1 MRMHAATRRAGLSL
15 AAVGLSLTAVACG
28 SSSGN
33 NGGSASLPTINVAY
47 MGDMHGAA
55 PLAIGQKEGYWKK
68 AGINVSGQLFTN
80 GPDEISAM
88 NSGSIDIA
96 FIGPGAISDVA
107 GKGKDEVITLD
118 SVNYGDVIIGQP
130 KYTKLADMKGKTVGY
145 AQGTSGEMILRLA
158 LRKAGLT
165 MKDIQARP
173 MQAPDVVSAFES
185 GNIDFAATWVPLS
198 TEIENKVKGANQLA
212 SDRDFTA
219 ELKAP
224 QMWIASKSFIRQHP
238 AEVRDFLEGWILAN
252 NYREAHFNEAVAIT
266 KSFLNNP
273 SETTAVLASQ
283 HTTTGWMTGQQLAS
297 AYQGGA
303 ADTWLGQLTGQL
315 TAMSVMPQNVPASQ
329 YTNWSFFQQAM
340 KNLP

>member
-1 MRMHAATRRAGLSL
+1 MKMQTAIRRAGLGL
-15 AAVGLSLTAVACG
+15 AAVGLLLTAAAC
-28 SSSGN
+28 SSSAS
-33 NGGSASLPTINVAY
+33 NGGSSALPTINVAY

-68 AGINVSGQLFTN
+68 AGINVSGKLFTN

-118 SVNYGDVIIGQP
+118 SVNYGDVVIGQP
-130 KYTKLADMKGKTVGY
+130 KYTKLSDMRGKTVGY

-158 LRKAGLT
+158 LRKAGLS

-185 GNIDFAATWVPLS
+185 GKIDFAATWVPLS

-212 SDRDFTA
+212 SDRDFA
-219 ELKAP
+219 SQLKAP

-252 NYREAHFNEAVAIT
+252 NYRKAHFNQSVTIT
-266 KSFLNNP
+266 QSFLNNP
-273 SETTAVLASQ
+273 SETAAVLGSQ
-283 HTTTGWMTGQQLAS
+283 HTTTGWMTGQQLSS
-297 AYQGGA
+297 AYQNGS

-315 TAMSVMPQNVPASQ
+315 TAMNVMPQNVPASQ
-329 YTNWSFFQQAM
+329 YTDWAPFQKAI